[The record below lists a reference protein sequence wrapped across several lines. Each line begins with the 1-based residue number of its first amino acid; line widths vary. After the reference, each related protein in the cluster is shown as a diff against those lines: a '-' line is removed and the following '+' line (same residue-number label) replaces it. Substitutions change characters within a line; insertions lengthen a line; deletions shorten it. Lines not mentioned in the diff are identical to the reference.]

1 MVGPERHGG
10 CVVETG
16 IWEDVLVGT
25 DVIHKDWTDD
35 QSATQRT
42 ELPLLW

>member
-1 MVGPERHGG
+1 MVGPERHGE
-10 CVVETG
+10 CAVETG

-25 DVIHKDWTDD
+25 DVIHKGWTDG
-35 QSATQRT
+35 QPATQRT